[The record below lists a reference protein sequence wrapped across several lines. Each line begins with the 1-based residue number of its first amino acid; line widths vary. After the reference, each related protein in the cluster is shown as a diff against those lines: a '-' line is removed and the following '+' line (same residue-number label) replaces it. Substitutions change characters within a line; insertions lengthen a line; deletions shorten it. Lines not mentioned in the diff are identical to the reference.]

1 MPAKTAGGVD
11 SGRPRKPIL
20 AVAGILG
27 AALIAVPLLLAGD
40 ADDDK
45 RPDSAQ
51 ELAAGKSDTVL
62 DPGSAGAALDDYVV
76 EKPTPTATEKKPK
89 PSRPVKVVAPPPAP
103 KPEPP
108 TSAPEPKPATSAPV
122 KKAAPKP
129 KAKPTPKPD
138 WTASTV
144 HAVSTLEVS
153 QAWTTNRI
161 RMVMQPDGNLVV
173 YNEKNKATW
182 ASMTFG
188 ENHRAI
194 FQSDGNLVIHNG
206 DDRPIWATD
215 TWGNEGARLI
225 LREDG
230 KVVIA
235 RSGTVLWST

>member
-1 MPAKTAGGVD
+1 M
-11 SGRPRKPIL
+11 
-20 AVAGILG
+20 
-27 AALIAVPLLLAGD
+27 
-40 ADDDK
+40 
-45 RPDSAQ
+45 
-51 ELAAGKSDTVL
+51 
-62 DPGSAGAALDDYVV
+62 
-76 EKPTPTATEKKPK
+76 
-89 PSRPVKVVAPPPAP
+89 
-103 KPEPP
+103 
-108 TSAPEPKPATSAPV
+108 
-122 KKAAPKP
+122 PKP

-144 HAVSTLEVS
+144 RAVSTLEVS

-173 YNEKNKATW
+173 YNEKNKPTW

-206 DDRPIWATD
+206 DDRPIWASD
-215 TWGNEGARLI
+215 TWGNEGAELI

-235 RSGTVLWST
+235 RSGKVLWST